1 MCYITLTNEIGLTNY
16 QLYLIRC
23 VFQLQLKNFCKMF
36 SKFRWVLFTFLNN
49 DFMQFECI
57 IWTSYER
64 LFFFSP
70 VKVYFVIKST
80 LKHELVTL
88 VLFIDSLANVSQRPK
103 SIFIQEH
110 IKKNL

>member
-1 MCYITLTNEIGLTNY
+1 M
-16 QLYLIRC
+16 
-23 VFQLQLKNFCKMF
+23 FC
-36 SKFRWVLFTFLNN
+36 KFRWVLFTFLNN

-110 IKKNL
+110 IEKNL